1 MTTIAYAMQQKF
13 RGGAAGFHAASAR
26 SVKIEFTEWA
36 DCVEKLLLDRM
47 VNR

>member
-36 DCVEKLLLDRM
+36 LNGHSLLH
-47 VNR
+47 V